1 MASRKA
7 ETGGESASRMATQG
21 ISNVTEFGRRSTDQM
36 QQFVT
41 AGARAYRDITDV
53 SKDDVDAIMQT
64 GAKLAKGMQDMTWEV
79 MQYSQHSLRLG
90 MRTANDLM
98 GCRSMEDMMQ
108 LGREFMRESVDTF
121 LQESARLLEMS
132 SNVATEAVHP
142 IKEKIDQSGTRH

>member
-7 ETGGESASRMATQG
+7 ETGDEIASRMTAQG
-21 ISNVTEFGRRSTDQM
+21 VSNVTEFGRRSTDQM

-41 AGARAYRDITDV
+41 AGARAYRDMTDV
-53 SKDDVDAIMQT
+53 SKDDVDVLMQS
-64 GAKLAKGMQDMTWEV
+64 GAKLAKGMQEIGLEM

-98 GCRSMEDMMQ
+98 GCRSVEDMMQ
-108 LGREFMRESVDTF
+108 LSREFMRESVDTF
-121 LQESARLLEMS
+121 LQESARLLEIS
-132 SNVATEAVHP
+132 STVASEAVHP